1 MSSSTTPTP
10 EVLERHNQ
18 RLYRLACHK
27 RRTLGLAHWL
37 AKQGLL
43 TPRLARLQQCQSW
56 MVFRY
61 YPVSDCIRML
71 RTVSCDLPLLCPLCA
86 IRRAA
91 RTGYA
96 YQQRVCALLAKD
108 PSLILSYAVLTIRNQ
123 ADLSERFQHL
133 QSHARLLIAR
143 RRASCSAL
151 RGHAQFAY
159 AHNSCFVPVTA
170 GAYSFEVKR
179 GRNSGLWHPH
189 LNLLLLSRHPIDSD
203 HLTAEWQSLT
213 QDSYIT
219 YCQPRPP

>member
-1 MSSSTTPTP
+1 MDSPTITP
-10 EVLERHNQ
+10 EIWERHNQ

-27 RRTLGLAHWL
+27 RRTLGLAQWL
-37 AKQGLL
+37 AEQGLL
-43 TPRLARLQQCQSW
+43 TPRLARLRQCQSW

-91 RTGYA
+91 RTSYA
-96 YQQRVCALLAKD
+96 YQKRVCALLAND
-108 PSLILSYAVLTIRNQ
+108 PSLTLSYAVLTIQNQ

-143 RRASCSAL
+143 RRAAHSSL

-159 AHNSCFVPVTA
+159 AHASSFAPVIA

-179 GRNSGLWHPH
+179 GLNSGLWHPH
-189 LNLLLLSRHPIDSD
+189 LNLLLLSKQRIDSQR
-203 HLTAEWQSLT
+203 LAAEWQSLT
-213 QDSYIT
+213 QDSYIV
-219 YCQPRPP
+219 YCQPRAP